1 MMMFKK
7 LKPGSTRL
15 LRILLTAVILLSVS
29 SNAGYAQSAGGIEL
43 SKPDLSQ
50 YPQINLDF
58 RPVNASG
65 EFLKDLQAINVEI
78 IENGLKLS
86 ASNLELV
93 NSGVQLTVAVNEGPT
108 LANRYSGVS
117 RFERIKTALY
127 TWISAH
133 DSQTMD
139 EFRLVTNQGSLN
151 FSRTDPAD
159 WSKAIEAYQ
168 PDLRNLQPGLAS
180 LTSAVDGVLS
190 ETNLATKP
198 GVILYI
204 TPLPAVDQFKELE
217 AIFTR
222 AGEKG
227 IPIFVWLIGPKEYA
241 VADNAL
247 KLKGFA
253 EQTGGKFFLFT
264 GSEEL
269 PSLTDLLDPYAYYYH
284 LSYKTFLNTSGDY
297 SLGIKIE
304 KDQLTLESEE
314 VTLSLKVAPPNP
326 IFLSPPTEITRS
338 WTETKRKRDSVLT
351 PDNAMIQ
358 IMVEFPDGMERD
370 LNYSRLFVDNTLVS
384 ENTSEPFNSF
394 TWNISKITESGSH
407 TMQVM
412 VEDVA
417 GLQGKTIVIPVDI
430 IVQEQPKTLLE
441 RIFARINIVNGIIG
455 GTLILLLAGG
465 IAALFRMLKKRP
477 PKVIRRPVI
486 DPLTQPVEIN
496 GEYSLAPS
504 KGEESIEWPVIR
516 GSGLA
521 AARLLR
527 KGSTPQDAL
536 QPREIALTGEEVSIG
551 SERKKVDIVLTHN
564 TVSAV
569 HARIFKDSEG
579 NFRVAD
585 LGSNAGTWVNYAPVS
600 AHGARLEHGDLVQF
614 GRVSYIFEVHGAIPK
629 RVQVL
634 PYRED

>member
-1 MMMFKK
+1 MIFNK
-7 LKPGSTRL
+7 LKPGHTL
-15 LRILLTAVILLSVS
+15 NLRIVLTAMILLLVCVS
-29 SNAGYAQSAGGIEL
+29 AGYAQSAGSIEL

-50 YPQINLDF
+50 YPQINLTF

-65 EFLKDLQAINVEI
+65 EFLKDLQAINVDV
-78 IENGLKLS
+78 IENGQKLS
-86 ASNLELV
+86 ANSLELV
-93 NSGVQLTVAVNEGPT
+93 NSGVQFTVAVNEGPT

-117 RFERIKTALY
+117 RFERIKAALY

-139 EFRLVTNQGSLN
+139 EFRLVTNQGSVN
-151 FSRTDPAD
+151 FSHTDPAD

-180 LTSAVDGVLS
+180 LTSAVDGVIS
-190 ETNLATKP
+190 GGNLAGKP
-198 GVILYI
+198 TVILYI
-204 TPLPAVDQFKELE
+204 TPLPAADQFDELE

-222 AGEKG
+222 AGENG
-227 IPIFVWLIGPKEYA
+227 IHIFVWLIGPNEYA
-241 VADNAL
+241 TADNAL
-247 KLKGFA
+247 KLKGLA
-253 EQTGGKFFLFT
+253 EQTDGKFFLFT

-269 PSLTDLLDPYAYYYH
+269 PILSDLLDPLAYLYR

-304 KDQLTLESEE
+304 KDQTILESEE
-314 VTLSLKVAPPNP
+314 VAFSLNVAAPNP

-358 IMVEFPDGMERD
+358 IMVEFPDGMERN
-370 LNYSRLFVDNTLVS
+370 LTYSRLFVDNMLVS
-384 ENTSEPFNSF
+384 ENTSEPFNTF
-394 TWNISKITESGSH
+394 TWNISKLTESGSH
-407 TMQVM
+407 NMQVT

-417 GLQGKTIVIPVDI
+417 GLQGETIIIPVDI
-430 IVQEQPKTLLE
+430 IVLEQPKTFLE
-441 RIFARINIVNGIIG
+441 RIFAHVNIVNGIIG
-455 GTLILLLAGG
+455 GVLILLLAGG
-465 IAALFRMLKKRP
+465 ITALIRIFKKKPQKMVRKP
-477 PKVIRRPVI
+477 SI

-504 KGEESIEWPVIR
+504 MAEQRVEWPVIR

-527 KGSTPQDAL
+527 KGSSAQDVL
-536 QPREIALTGEEVSIG
+536 QPREIALSGEEVSIG
-551 SERKKVDIVLTHN
+551 SERKKADIILTHD

-569 HARIFKDSEG
+569 HARIFKDAEG

-585 LGSNAGTWVNYAPVS
+585 LGSNSGTWVNYAPVS
-600 AHGARLEHGDLVQF
+600 SHGARLEHGDLVQF
-614 GRVSYIFEVHGAIPK
+614 GRVSYIFEVHGAVPK

>member
-1 MMMFKK
+1 MNFEI
-7 LKPGSTRL
+7 LKQGRPSI
-15 LRILLTAVILLSVS
+15 LRSIVIATILLSVYFS
-29 SNAGYAQSAGGIEL
+29 AGSAQSAGSIEL

-50 YPQINLDF
+50 YPQINLTL
-58 RPVNASG
+58 RPVTASG
-65 EFLKDLQAINVEI
+65 EFLKDLLPINVEI
-78 IENGLKLS
+78 IENGQKLS
-86 ASNLELV
+86 ASSLELV

-117 RFERIKTALY
+117 RFERIKAALF

-133 DSQTMD
+133 DSQTTD
-139 EFRLVTNQGSLN
+139 EFHLVTNQGSVD

-190 ETNLATKP
+190 KGFSDKP
-198 GVILYI
+198 TIILYI
-204 TPLPAVDQFKELE
+204 TPLPAADQFDELE

-222 AGEKG
+222 ANEKG
-227 IPIFVWLIGPKEYA
+227 IHIFVWLVGPKEYA
-241 VADNAL
+241 IADNAL
-247 KLKGFA
+247 KLQGFA

-269 PSLTDLLDPYAYYYH
+269 PVLSDLLDPLAYLYR

-297 SLGIKIE
+297 VLGIKVV
-304 KDQLTLESEE
+304 KDQVTLESEE
-314 VTLSLKVAPPNP
+314 VAFSLNVAPPNP

-370 LNYSRLFVDNTLVS
+370 LTYSRLFVDNKLVS
-384 ENTSEPFNSF
+384 ENTAEPFNSF
-394 TWNISKITESGSH
+394 TWDISRLTESGSH
-407 TMQVM
+407 TMQVT
-412 VEDVA
+412 VEDTA
-417 GLQGKTIVIPVDI
+417 GLQGETIKIPVDI
-430 IVQEQPKTLLE
+430 VVLEQPRTFLE
-441 RIFARINIVNGIIG
+441 RIFARVNIVNGIIG
-455 GTLILLLAGG
+455 GTLILLVAGG
-465 IAALFRMLKKRP
+465 IAVIFRMLKKKPR
-477 PKVIRRPVI
+477 KLIKKTTI
-486 DPLTQPVEIN
+486 DPVTQPVVIN
-496 GEYSLAPS
+496 GEYSVSPVSA
-504 KGEESIEWPVIR
+504 EEEIKWPVIR
-516 GSGLA
+516 GTGLA
-521 AARLLR
+521 AARLLY
-527 KGSTPQDAL
+527 KGSPAQDSFQPQ
-536 QPREIALTGEEVSIG
+536 EIALSGDEVCIG
-551 SERKKVDIVLTHN
+551 SERKKADIILTHE

-569 HARIFKDSEG
+569 HARIFKDAEG

-585 LGSNAGTWVNYAPVS
+585 MGSNAGTWVNYAPVS
-600 AHGARLEHGDLVQF
+600 SHGARLEHGDLVQF
-614 GRVSYIFEVHGAIPK
+614 GRVSYVFEVHGAVPK

>member
-1 MMMFKK
+1 MIFVK
-7 LKPGSTRL
+7 LKPDLTPI
-15 LRILLTAVILLSVS
+15 LRIALTAMILLSVCVS
-29 SNAGYAQSAGGIEL
+29 TGYAQSAGRVEI

-50 YPQINLDF
+50 YPQINLTF

-65 EFLKDLQAINVEI
+65 EFIKDLQAINVDV
-78 IENGLKLS
+78 IENGQKLS
-86 ASNLELV
+86 ANSLELV
-93 NSGVQLTVAVNEGPT
+93 NSGVQFTVAVNEGPT

-139 EFRLVTNQGSLN
+139 EFRLVTNQGSVN

-180 LTSAVDGVLS
+180 LTSAVDGVIS
-190 ETNLATKP
+190 EGNLTGKP
-198 GVILYI
+198 MVILYI
-204 TPLPAVDQFKELE
+204 TPLPAADQFDELE
-217 AIFTR
+217 GIFTR
-222 AGEKG
+222 ADENG
-227 IPIFVWLIGPKEYA
+227 IHIFVWLIGPKEYA
-241 VADNAL
+241 TADSAL
-247 KLKGFA
+247 KLNALA
-253 EQTGGKFFLFT
+253 EQTDGKFFLFT

-269 PSLTDLLDPYAYYYH
+269 PILSDLLDPLAYLYR

-304 KDQLTLESEE
+304 KDQTILESEE
-314 VTLSLKVAPPNP
+314 VTFSLKVAAPNP

-370 LNYSRLFVDNTLVS
+370 LTYSRLFIDNMLVS
-384 ENTSEPFNSF
+384 ENTSEPFNTF
-394 TWNISKITESGSH
+394 TWNISKLTESGSH
-407 TMQVM
+407 TMQVTI
-412 VEDVA
+412 EDVA
-417 GLQGKTIVIPVDI
+417 GLQGETIIIPVDI
-430 IVQEQPKTLLE
+430 IVLEQPKTLLE
-441 RIFARINIVNGIIG
+441 RIFAHVNIVNGIIG
-455 GTLILLLAGG
+455 GVLILLLAGG
-465 IAALFRMLKKRP
+465 ITALIRILKKKPRKMVRKP
-477 PKVIRRPVI
+477 SI

-504 KGEESIEWPVIR
+504 VAEQRIEWPVIR

-527 KGSTPQDAL
+527 KGSSAQDAL
-536 QPREIALTGEEVSIG
+536 QPQEIALSGEEVSIG
-551 SERKKVDIVLTHN
+551 SERKKVDIILTHD
-564 TVSAV
+564 TVSGV
-569 HARIFKDSEG
+569 HARIFKDAEG

-600 AHGARLEHGDLVQF
+600 SHGARLEHGDLVQF
-614 GRVSYIFEVHGAIPK
+614 GRVSYIFEVHGAVPK

>member
-1 MMMFKK
+1 MMIVKK
-7 LKPGSTRL
+7 LKPGGTRI
-15 LRILLTAVILLSVS
+15 LRILLTAIILLSVS
-29 SNAGYAQSAGGIEL
+29 TNTGNAQSAGSVEL

-50 YPQINLDF
+50 YPQINLNF

-65 EFLKDLQAINVEI
+65 EFLKDLQAINVEV
-78 IENGLKLS
+78 IENDLKLS

-127 TWISAH
+127 TWISGH

-139 EFRLVTNQGSLN
+139 EFRLVTNQGSVN
-151 FSRTDPAD
+151 FSPTDPAD

-180 LTSAVDGVLS
+180 LTSAVDGIVN
-190 ETNLATKP
+190 EVNLAGKP
-198 GVILYI
+198 SAILYI
-204 TPLPAVDQFKELE
+204 TPLPTVDQFDELE
-217 AIFTR
+217 TIFTR
-222 AGEKG
+222 ASEKG
-227 IPIFVWLIGPKEYA
+227 IHIFVWLIGPKEYA
-241 VADNAL
+241 AAENAL
-247 KLKGFA
+247 KLQGFS
-253 EQTGGKFFLFT
+253 EQTGGKFFLFS

-269 PSLTDLLDPYAYYYH
+269 PKLTDLLDPYAYYYR

-304 KDQLTLESEE
+304 KDQLILESE
-314 VTLSLKVAPPNP
+314 VVAFSLNVAPPNP
-326 IFLSPPTEITRS
+326 IFLSPPAEITRS
-338 WTETKRKRDSVLT
+338 WSETKRKRDSVLI

-370 LNYSRLFVDNTLVS
+370 LTYSRLFVDNMLVS
-384 ENTSEPFNSF
+384 ENTAEPFNTF

-407 TMQVM
+407 KLQVT

-417 GLQGKTIVIPVDI
+417 GLQGETIIIPVDV
-430 IVQEQPKTLLE
+430 IVLEQPKTLLE

-455 GTLILLLAGG
+455 GTLILLLVGG

-477 PKVIRRPVI
+477 RKSIRKVSI

-496 GEYSLAPS
+496 GEYSLSPV
-504 KGEESIEWPVIR
+504 KVEETSEWPVIR
-516 GSGLA
+516 GTGLA

-536 QPREIALTGEEVSIG
+536 QPQEIALSGEEVSFG

-600 AHGARLEHGDLVQF
+600 SHGARLEHGDLVQF
-614 GRVSYIFEVHGAIPK
+614 GRVSYIFEVHGAVPK